1 MQNPFEPAQSPV
13 ARQMTV
19 RLGALTDVGQL
30 REHNEDNFLV
40 CANLAEGN
48 WFLVETPYPLSQ
60 AGTLLAVADGMGGE
74 NAGEVAS
81 ALAVEAIKEF
91 FSNLP
96 ATPGATAEQVTAWIR
111 ESILFAHGRIVEHG
125 RHNPACEGMGTTI
138 LMAWVLGHTAYVGWS
153 GDSRCYLYRPGEGLR
168 ILSDDHSVVWELVQ
182 SGRLNEEEAE
192 SHPESHII
200 TQSLGDSRHPPRP
213 DVLVQ
218 PLQPHDKL
226 LLCSDGLNGML
237 NSEQISQIIGRSDP
251 LGDLC
256 KAFIDAANRQGGED
270 NITVVMLEVLTA
282 GNGGTTPDAVPT
294 PAAHPDFLVTKPNGT
309 ITPKTIRTLRRAPLP
324 GAPTARQSRWLAAAG
339 FGLVLVLLLALW
351 TNGRG
356 RPDVPPA
363 GRSEA
368 PTGRHQAEASAGNR
382 QEVRPAAA
390 PLTISEATL
399 HDVTPPLLALLD
411 RYRRTMKRIE
421 TLREKVEREGDATTA
436 VPETAAL
443 ASKAESL
450 PGARAL
456 LVARDSA
463 AAFDVLRRVINSQAH
478 LDHLEGGMQALDE
491 ELELV
496 EGRLRKIDDGQRK

>member
-13 ARQMTV
+13 AREMTV
-19 RLGALTDVGQL
+19 RMGALTDVGQL

-48 WFLVETPYPLSQ
+48 WFLVETPYTLSE

-91 FSNLP
+91 FSNRP
-96 ATPGATAEQVTAWIR
+96 ATPAATPGQVTAWIR
-111 ESILFAHGRIVEHG
+111 EAILFAHGRIVEHG
-125 RHNPACEGMGTTI
+125 RRNPACEGMGTTI
-138 LMAWVLGHTAYVGWS
+138 LLAWVLGHTAYVGWS

-182 SGRLNEEEAE
+182 SGRLDEEEAE

-237 NSEQISQIIGRSDP
+237 NSEQIGQIIGRSDP
-251 LGDLC
+251 LSDLC
-256 KAFIDAANRQGGED
+256 KDFIDAANRQGGED

-282 GNGGTTPDAVPT
+282 GDGKTVPDTVPAQ
-294 PAAHPDFLVTKPNGT
+294 AAPPDFPANRPNGT
-309 ITPKTIRTLRRAPLP
+309 ITPKTIRTLRRKPLP
-324 GAPTARQSRWLAAAG
+324 GTPTARQSRWLAAAG
-339 FGLVLVLLLALW
+339 FGLVLLLLVALW
-351 TNGRG
+351 TTGRG
-356 RPDVPPA
+356 RRVLPA
-363 GRSEA
+363 GRLPVEA
-368 PTGRHQAEASAGNR
+368 GAGNR

-390 PLTISEATL
+390 PFALSEATL

-411 RYRRTMKRIE
+411 RYRRAMGRIE
-421 TLREKVEREGDATTA
+421 ALRKKVEREGDATTA

-443 ASKAESL
+443 ASMAESL

-456 LVARDSA
+456 LTTRDST
-463 AAFDVLRRVINSQAH
+463 AAFDVLRREINSQAR

-491 ELELV
+491 ELQLV
-496 EGRLRKIDDGQRK
+496 EGRLQKIDGKGGND

>member
-1 MQNPFEPAQSPV
+1 
-13 ARQMTV
+13 MTV
-19 RLGALTDVGQL
+19 RLGAQTDVGQL

-48 WFLVETPYPLSQ
+48 WFLVETPYALSD

-91 FSNLP
+91 FSGLP
-96 ATPGATAEQVTAWIR
+96 AAPAITTEQVTGSIR
-111 ESILFAHGRIVEHG
+111 QAILFAHGRIVEHG

-138 LMAWVLGHTAYVGWS
+138 LLTWVLHDTAYVGWS

-237 NSEQISQIIGRSDP
+237 NSEQIGQIIGRNEP
-251 LGDLC
+251 LGELC

-270 NITVVMLEVLTA
+270 NITVVMLEVLA
-282 GNGGTTPDAVPT
+282 GGNGGTTPDAA
-294 PAAHPDFLVTKPNGT
+294 PAQAPPPDLLATRPNGT
-309 ITPKTIRTLRRAPLP
+309 ITPKTIRTQRRTPLS
-324 GAPTARQSRWLAAAG
+324 GGPTPRQSRWLALAG
-339 FGLVLVLLLALW
+339 VGLVVLLLLAIW
-351 TNGRG
+351 TGGRSG
-356 RPDVPPA
+356 NQRTAPPA
-363 GRSEA
+363 GSLEVPA
-368 PTGRHQAEASAGNR
+368 NRHSAEANAGNR

-390 PLTISEATL
+390 PFILPEAKL

-411 RYRRTMKRIE
+411 RYRNVMGRIE
-421 TLREKVEREGDATTA
+421 ALRVKVEREGDATA
-436 VPETAAL
+436 VPEATAL
-443 ASKAESL
+443 TSKAESL

-456 LVARDSA
+456 LAVRDSS
-463 AAFDVLRRVINSQAH
+463 AAFDVLRRVINSRDR

-491 ELELV
+491 ELQLMEN
-496 EGRLRKIDDGQRK
+496 RLRKIDGK

>member
-13 ARQMTV
+13 AREMTV
-19 RLGALTDVGQL
+19 RLGAQTDVGQL

-48 WFLVETPYPLSQ
+48 WFLVETPYALSES
-60 AGTLLAVADGMGGE
+60 GTLLAVADGMGGE

-91 FSNLP
+91 FSGLSP
-96 ATPGATAEQVTAWIR
+96 APAATAEQVTASIR
-111 ESILFAHGRIVEHG
+111 QAILFAHGRIVEHG
-125 RHNPACEGMGTTI
+125 RRNPACEGMGTTI
-138 LMAWVLGHTAYVGWS
+138 LLTWVVRDTAYVGWS

-237 NSEQISQIIGRSDP
+237 NSEQIGQIIGRNEP
-251 LGDLC
+251 LGELC
-256 KAFIDAANRQGGED
+256 KVFIDAANRQGGED
-270 NITVVMLEVLTA
+270 NITVVMLEVLAA
-282 GNGGTTPDAVPT
+282 GNGGTTPDAA
-294 PAAHPDFLVTKPNGT
+294 PAQAPPPDLLTTRPNGT
-309 ITPKTIRTLRRAPLP
+309 ITPKTIRTLRRTPLS
-324 GAPTARQSRWLAAAG
+324 GGPTPRQSRWLALAG
-339 FGLVLVLLLALW
+339 IGLVVLLLALW
-351 TNGRG
+351 MG
-356 RPDVPPA
+356 
-363 GRSEA
+363 GRSGNRPAA
-368 PTGRHQAEASAGNR
+368 PTAGAPAVPANRQPAEAGAGNR

-390 PLTISEATL
+390 PFILPDAKL

-411 RYRRTMKRIE
+411 RYRNVMDRIE
-421 TLREKVEREGDATTA
+421 ALRVKVAREGDATTA
-436 VPETAAL
+436 VPEATAL

-450 PGARAL
+450 PGAGAL
-456 LVARDSA
+456 LTVRDSS
-463 AAFDVLRRVINSQAH
+463 AAFAVLRRVINSRAR

-491 ELELV
+491 ELQLMEN
-496 EGRLRKIDDGQRK
+496 RLRKIDGK

>member
-1 MQNPFEPAQSPV
+1 MQNPFEPARSPV

-19 RLGALTDVGQL
+19 RLGALTDAGQL

-48 WFLVETPYPLSQ
+48 WFLVETPYPLSE

-96 ATPGATAEQVTAWIR
+96 ADPAATAEQVTAWIQQA
-111 ESILFAHGRIVEHG
+111 ILFAHGRIVEHS

-138 LMAWVLGHTAYVGWS
+138 LLAWVVRNTAYVGWS

-182 SGRLNEEEAE
+182 SGRLDEEEAE

-270 NITVVMLEVLTA
+270 NITVVMLEVLTV
-282 GNGGTTPDAVPT
+282 GNGGTLPDPVLVP
-294 PAAHPDFLVTKPNGT
+294 AGRSDFQVTRPNGT
-309 ITPKTIRTLRRAPLP
+309 VTPKTIRTLRRTPLP
-324 GAPTARQSRWLAAAG
+324 GTPTARQSRWLAAAG
-339 FGLVLVLLLALW
+339 LGLVLLLLLAVW
-351 TNGRG
+351 TNGRD
-356 RPDVPPA
+356 RPDAPPARLPQAPA
-363 GRSEA
+363 GR
-368 PTGRHQAEASAGNR
+368 TEASAGNR
-382 QEVRPAAA
+382 QEVRQAAA
-390 PLTISEATL
+390 PFAISAATL
-399 HDVTPPLLALLD
+399 HKVTPPLLVLLN
-411 RYRRTMKRIE
+411 RYRLAMSRIE
-421 TLREKVEREGDATTA
+421 ALREKVEREGDATTA
-436 VPETAAL
+436 VPEATTL

-450 PGARAL
+450 PGGQAL
-456 LVARDSA
+456 LAVRDST
-463 AAFDVLRRVINSQAH
+463 AAFDVLRRVINSQAR

-496 EGRLRKIDDGQRK
+496 EGRLRKIDGQGGK

>member
-1 MQNPFEPAQSPV
+1 
-13 ARQMTV
+13 MTV
-19 RLGALTDVGQL
+19 RLGAQTDVGQL

-40 CANLAEGN
+40 CANLTEGN
-48 WFLVETPYPLSQ
+48 WFLVETPYALSE

-91 FSNLP
+91 FSGLP
-96 ATPGATAEQVTAWIR
+96 AAPAATAEEVAGAIR
-111 ESILFAHGRIVEHG
+111 QAIHFAHGRIVEHS
-125 RHNPACEGMGTTI
+125 RRNPACEGMGTTI
-138 LMAWVLGHTAYVGWS
+138 LLTWVLRDTAYVGWS

-182 SGRLNEEEAE
+182 SGRLDEEEAE

-237 NSEQISQIIGRSDP
+237 NSEQISQIIGRNEP
-251 LGDLC
+251 LGELC

-270 NITVVMLEVLTA
+270 NITVVMLEVMAA
-282 GNGGTTPDAVPT
+282 GNGGTTPDAA
-294 PAAHPDFLVTKPNGT
+294 PAQAPPPDLPATRPIGT
-309 ITPKTIRTLRRAPLP
+309 ITPKTIRTLRRAPLS
-324 GAPTARQSRWLAAAG
+324 GGPTPRQSRWLALAG
-339 FGLVLVLLLALW
+339 VGLVVLLLLAVW
-351 TNGRG
+351 ANGRSG
-356 RPDVPPA
+356 SQPAAPSAGSLEVPA
-363 GRSEA
+363 GRQ
-368 PTGRHQAEASAGNR
+368 PAEAGAGNR

-390 PLTISEATL
+390 PFSLPEAKL

-411 RYRRTMKRIE
+411 RYRNVMGRIE
-421 TLREKVEREGDATTA
+421 ALRVKVEREGDAATA
-436 VPETAAL
+436 VPEATAL
-443 ASKAESL
+443 SSKAESL
-450 PGARAL
+450 PGAEAL
-456 LVARDSA
+456 LAVRDSSA
-463 AAFDVLRRVINSQAH
+463 CFAVLRRVINSRAR

-491 ELELV
+491 ELQLMEN
-496 EGRLRKIDDGQRK
+496 RLRKIDGKY

>member
-1 MQNPFEPAQSPV
+1 
-13 ARQMTV
+13 MTV
-19 RLGALTDVGQL
+19 RLGAQTDVGQL

-48 WFLVETPYPLSQ
+48 WFLVETPYALSES
-60 AGTLLAVADGMGGE
+60 GTLLAVADGMGGE

-91 FSNLP
+91 FSGLP
-96 ATPGATAEQVTAWIR
+96 AAPAATAEEVTGSIR
-111 ESILFAHGRIVEHG
+111 QAILFAHQRIVEHG

-138 LMAWVLGHTAYVGWS
+138 LLTWVVRDTAYVGWS

-182 SGRLNEEEAE
+182 SGRLDEEEAE

-237 NSEQISQIIGRSDP
+237 NSEQIGQIIGRSEP
-251 LGDLC
+251 LGELC

-270 NITVVMLEVLTA
+270 NITVVMLEVMA
-282 GNGGTTPDAVPT
+282 GGNGGTAPDAARAEAPLPEL
-294 PAAHPDFLVTKPNGT
+294 PANRPNGT
-309 ITPKTIRTLRRAPLP
+309 ITPKTIRTLRRTPLS
-324 GAPTARQSRWLAAAG
+324 GGGPTPRQSRWLALAG
-339 FGLVLVLLLALW
+339 VGLVVLLLLAIW
-351 TNGRG
+351 TGGRSNHQS
-356 RPDVPPA
+356 PA
-363 GRSEA
+363 GSLEVPA
-368 PTGRHQAEASAGNR
+368 NRHAAEANAGNR

-390 PLTISEATL
+390 PFILPEAKL

-411 RYRRTMKRIE
+411 RYRNVMGRIE
-421 TLREKVEREGDATTA
+421 ALRVKVDQGDATTA
-436 VPETAAL
+436 VPEATAL
-443 ASKAESL
+443 TSKAESL
-450 PGARAL
+450 PGARSL
-456 LVARDSA
+456 LAVRDSS
-463 AAFDVLRRVINSQAH
+463 AAFDVLRRVINSRDR

-491 ELELV
+491 ELQLMEN
-496 EGRLRKIDDGQRK
+496 RLRKIDGKQ